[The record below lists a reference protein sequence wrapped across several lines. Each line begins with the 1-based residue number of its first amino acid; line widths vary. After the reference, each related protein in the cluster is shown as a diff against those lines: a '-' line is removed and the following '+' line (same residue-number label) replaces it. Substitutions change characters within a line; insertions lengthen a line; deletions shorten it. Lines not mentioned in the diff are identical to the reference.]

1 MATLQDKF
9 IKSVAGAAQEVGNKG
24 GILPS
29 LIIAQAIHE
38 SNWGRS
44 GLAVKSKNLFGVK
57 GKGNAG
63 TDYYPTKEYS
73 KSRGWYTENA
83 GFRAYKGFYDSI
95 YDLVFV
101 LYRYTRY
108 KNVIGEKDFR
118 KACREVQ
125 RAGYATDP
133 NYAEK
138 LIQTILARNLTQYDK
153 GTVKAGKATKPV
165 KAPAKV
171 TTIKSASKY
180 YTVKPG
186 DILGRIAIN
195 HKTTVSRLMKL
206 NPSIKNA
213 NLIYAG
219 QKVRVK

>member
-1 MATLQDKF
+1 MATLQDNF
-9 IKSVAGAAQEVGNKG
+9 IKSIAGAAQEVGNKG

-57 GKGNAG
+57 GKGSAG
-63 TDYYPTKEYS
+63 THYYPTKEYS

-133 NYAEK
+133 DYAEK

-153 GTVKAGKATKPV
+153 GVVKTGKVSKPV

-171 TTIKSASKY
+171 KATY
-180 YTVKPG
+180 YTVKAG

-195 HKTTVSRLMKL
+195 NKTSVSKLVKL

-219 QKVRVK
+219 QKIRVK